1 MALAATLTGM
11 LLAIAIPGTPAGH
24 PALAQTADSSIV
36 FAENSQEAVGTFRAS
51 DQDGDSIAWSLGG
64 PDAELFSIEDGI
76 LRFRDPPDYEDPQ
89 SAAGTNAYRLTI
101 RASGGAHDV
110 IVTVTDVDEAGE
122 VSISRLQPQVSRP
135 LSAKLSD
142 ADEGVAGESWQ
153 WARSEDGTYWE
164 DIVGA
169 TSPNRSPA
177 PADDGMYLRATV
189 TYSDRFGPG
198 KSASAVSA
206 NRVEA
211 ETLSNAAPSLAR
223 QDRDD
228 DGLVLRSIRENTAV
242 GVSVGRAIS
251 ATDTDGDILFY
262 ELLDTPDLEDEHGQ
276 PRFTIDSR
284 SGQIR
289 VGKEL
294 GADDGQREDEDATSL
309 PGPPEL
315 PADEDADDP
324 ENSEYVLRLRVSDP
338 STASATVNVIVKVT
352 DVNEAPVFDED
363 APTELWVG
371 EGPGERIFAIVDGN
385 EADFVDA
392 DTYAVTDEDG
402 ADTARAFSVS
412 GDDSDVFEFNSDG
425 ILGFRDGHEADLEV
439 KSSYSIAVV
448 ARSGTGSRRRTAT
461 LDVTINVGNSMDR
474 GEVTLSQRGPQ
485 VGTEIHASVR
495 DSDGVPTVRS
505 WTWER
510 SDPITKDA
518 NGTPSA
524 ECRDDPDTPVA
535 VVGGWTRIEGAS
547 SPIYTPKASDVGRCL
562 RAVAVYRDDL
572 HRAIVALSPL
582 VSTVDIEDCLVD
594 NQRTGELTCETGV
607 VRSEQRIVTCT
618 EDPVSLERI
627 CTETTRTVEG
637 TVGVHI
643 WMAREAGA
651 SEAPVQ
657 ARSPTNAAPEFVD
670 QDLSAAGDQSA
681 RTSRKVAENT
691 PAGQSIGSPVSAV
704 DEDGDLPIYSLGG
717 PDAEFVGISRT
728 TGQLTTKAPLNYEA
742 RKSYAVIVIA
752 TDPSGASD
760 SIHVTINVTDVHDP
774 VTITGDR
781 SVRYAENDTGPVA
794 GYSAFDEE
802 GHAIE
807 WSLSGPDSD
816 LLAIDGGVLS
826 FRSPPNY
833 ETPESASTS
842 SQLAARNVYRVTIR
856 AAGGTRGV
864 TVTVTDVDEAGTVSI
879 DRPQPQVDRP
889 LSARLLDEDGE
900 VTDERWQWSRSRDGR
915 TWTDIEGAISAGR
928 TPASGDVGMYLRA
941 TVSYSDSF
949 GADKTASAVSLNRVE
964 AKTVTNDTPSFAGQD
979 EDEDTTYIDVSRYV
993 AENTAVGMPI
1003 GEPLSASDEDE
1014 DVLFYELLDTPDL
1027 EDGDKRARFTID
1039 RLSGQLRVGRM
1050 LGADPGETED
1060 EVSTNAELDGDPQL
1074 PDGEDAGEADNS
1086 KYVLRVRVTDPS
1098 TASATVNVIVTVS
1111 EVNEPSHFD
1120 VNAPALL
1127 SVTEVTESDGSP
1139 VIRIEH
1145 GNTPIDAG
1153 TYAVTDQDGI
1163 VSGEDGY
1170 DDTIYTYSV
1179 SGPDSDDLA
1188 FDEAGV
1194 LSFRAG
1200 HEPDFEDRSSYSIT
1214 VEAHSGEG
1222 DRRLTSTLD
1231 VTIEVVDG
1239 EDPGGVVLSQRQPQV
1254 GIAIHAV
1261 AGDEDGG
1268 VIIKRWRWERSA
1280 QVTVNDRGIPSYE
1293 CEDDPATPGID
1304 GVGGWTAI
1312 SGASAAVYTP
1322 TQADVGMCL
1331 RATAIYTDNVGNR
1344 NDEATGTLEVPAR
1357 DGHAETGQQHNGG
1370 FANFAPVFPDQD
1382 HHTEGDQ
1389 SDTTIRTVA
1398 ENTEAGRSIREA
1410 VSARDDDDDLLIYT
1424 LGGEDAES
1432 FSISRNTGQLM
1443 TKADLNY
1450 EARSSYTVV
1459 VTVTDPFGATDSI
1472 TVTINV
1478 TDEDDPAVIRLK

>member
-1 MALAATLTGM
+1 M
-11 LLAIAIPGTPAGH
+11 IPSHGR
-24 PALAQTADSSIV
+24 S
-36 FAENSQEAVGTFRAS
+36 AV
-51 DQDGDSIAWSLGG
+51 
-64 PDAELFSIEDGI
+64 PDADLFSIEDGI
-76 LRFRDPPDYEDPQ
+76 LGFRDPPNYEDPQ
-89 SAAGTNAYRLTI
+89 SAAGTNAYRVTI
-101 RASGGAHDV
+101 RAGGGAHDV
-110 IVTVTDVDEAGE
+110 SVTVTDVDEAGE

-135 LSAKLSD
+135 LSARLSD
-142 ADEGVAGESWQ
+142 VDDGVAGESWQ
-153 WARSEDGTYWE
+153 WARSADGTTWT
-164 DIVGA
+164 DLDGA

-177 PADDGMYLRATV
+177 PADVGMYLRATV
-189 TYSDRFGPG
+189 TYSDRFGPE
-198 KSASAVSA
+198 KRASAVSA

-211 ETLSNAAPSLAR
+211 RTLANAAPSLAA

-228 DGLVLRSIRENTAV
+228 DALVVRSVRENTAV
-242 GVSVGRAIS
+242 GGSVGRAIS
-251 ATDTDGDILFY
+251 ATDADGDILFY
-262 ELLDTPDLEDEHGQ
+262 ELLDTPDLEDAGGEA
-276 PRFTIDSR
+276 RFTIDSR

-294 GADDGQREDEDATSL
+294 GADDGQREDEDATSP
-309 PGPPEL
+309 PGLPEL

-324 ENSEYVLRLRVSDP
+324 DNSEYLLRLRVSDP
-338 STASATVNVIVKVT
+338 STASATVNVIVTVT
-352 DVNEAPVFDED
+352 DVDEAPVFAEG
-363 APTELWVG
+363 APVELWVG
-371 EGPGERIFAIVDGN
+371 EGSDQTLFWINGGTRVD
-385 EADFVDA
+385 VDA
-392 DTYAVTDEDG
+392 DTYAVTDQDE
-402 ADTARAFSVS
+402 
-412 GDDSDVFEFNSDG
+412 GDDSFTYSVTGDDREVLAFNDED
-425 ILGFRDGHEADLEV
+425 ILSFKEGHETDLEE
-439 KSSYSIAVV
+439 KASYSITVV
-448 ARSGTGSRRRTAT
+448 ARSGRRTSS

-474 GEVTLSQRGPQ
+474 GEVTLSQREPQ
-485 VGTEIHASVR
+485 VGTQIHASVR
-495 DSDGVPTVRS
+495 DPDGSPTVRI
-505 WTWER
+505 WAWER
-510 SDPITKDA
+510 SDPITEDA

-524 ECRDDPDTPVA
+524 ECRDDPDTPDID
-535 VVGGWTRIEGAS
+535 VVGGWTLIQGAS
-547 SPIYTPKASDVGRCL
+547 SPTYTPQAADVGRCL
-562 RAVAVYRDDL
+562 RAIAVYRDEL
-572 HRAIVALSPL
+572 HRAILAVYPL
-582 VSTVDIEDCLVD
+582 VTSVDIEDCLAE
-594 NQRTGELTCETGV
+594 NQSTGELTCETGV
-607 VRSEQRIVTCT
+607 VRSELRVVTCT
-618 EDPVSLERI
+618 DDPITLERI
-627 CTETTRTVEG
+627 CTESTRTVEG
-637 TVGVHI
+637 TEGVHI

-657 ARSPTNAAPEFVD
+657 AKSPANAAPEFVD

-691 PAGQSIGSPVSAV
+691 EAGQSIGSPVSAD

-717 PDAEFVGISRT
+717 EDAEFFGISRT
-728 TGQLTTKAPLNYEA
+728 TGQLMTKASLNYEA
-742 RKSYAVIVIA
+742 RRSYEVIVIA

-781 SVRYAENDTGPVA
+781 SVRYAENGTGPVA
-794 GYSAFDEE
+794 SYSAFDEE

-816 LLAIDGGVLS
+816 LLAIDGGVLT
-826 FRSPPNY
+826 FRTPPNY
-833 ETPESASTS
+833 EIPESASTS

-915 TWTDIEGAISAGR
+915 TWTDIEGAISSGR
-928 TPASGDVGMYLRA
+928 TPAPEDVGMYLRA

-949 GADKTASAVSLNRVE
+949 GADKAASAVSLNRVE
-964 AKTVTNDTPSFAGQD
+964 ARTVTNDAPSFADQD

-1003 GEPLSASDEDE
+1003 GEPLSASDENE
-1014 DVLFYELLDTPDL
+1014 DVLFYELLATPDL
-1027 EDGDKRARFTID
+1027 EDGDMRARFTID
-1039 RLSGQLRVGRM
+1039 RLSGQLRVGRT

-1060 EVSTNAELDGDPQL
+1060 EVSTNAELDGDPRL

-1111 EVNEPSHFD
+1111 EVNEAPHFD
-1120 VNAPALL
+1120 VDAPTLL
-1127 SVTEVTESDGSP
+1127 SVTENEDPP
-1139 VIRIEH
+1139 VFVIEH
-1145 GNTPIDAG
+1145 DNTEVGAD

-1163 VSGEDGY
+1163 VVGEDGS

-1179 SGPDSDDLA
+1179 SGPDSEFLA
-1188 FDEAGV
+1188 IDATGN
-1194 LSFRAG
+1194 LSFREG

-1254 GIAIHAV
+1254 GIAIQAV

-1280 QVTVNDRGIPSYE
+1280 QVTVDDRGIPSFE

-1304 GVGGWTAI
+1304 GVGEWTAI

-1322 TQADVGMCL
+1322 TQTDVSRCL

-1357 DGHAETGQQHNGG
+1357 DGHAETGQQQDGG
-1370 FANFAPVFPDQD
+1370 FVNFAPVFPDQD
-1382 HHTEGDQ
+1382 YQTEGDQ
-1389 SDTTIRTVA
+1389 SDTAIRTVA
-1398 ENTEAGRSIREA
+1398 ENTEAERSIGEA

-1424 LGGEDAES
+1424 LGGADAES

-1443 TKADLNY
+1443 TKADLDY

-1472 TVTINV
+1472 AVTINV